1 MKFVS
6 NSLIFLFVCFEYE
19 VLLVYIWGK
28 LNSLQESCNISFN
41 KTKQLALLKS
51 KYPFLKSLNQEPQ
64 VLLHAIRDARCWHLV
79 AELGKRKGSH
89 THCEIY

>member
-1 MKFVS
+1 MVSAS

-41 KTKQLALLKS
+41 KITQLALLKS
-51 KYPFLKSLNQEPQ
+51 KYPFLKSLN
-64 VLLHAIRDARCWHLV
+64 
-79 AELGKRKGSH
+79 
-89 THCEIY
+89 